1 MGKKRQA
8 ARMTVWLFV
17 GTAFLLVFFFFIY
30 DYFQESLMKQEKD
43 KIILLA
49 ETASGSL
56 ETYFEDKQRILDYYF
71 DVGSLPLKAQSEKE
85 RHELLRT
92 MAERFLERQEAYLTD
107 LFYVTAKEAEQGGMD
122 FIFQSQERKN
132 LVMGRIM
139 EQEKT
144 KVAGWV
150 LKDGGYKIYLL
161 KPIITEDTAEGYMVA
176 GIDLNVVYQ
185 EVLEP
190 VQLGA
195 RGYCNLKDSS
205 GFILMHP
212 TAGEIGVDS
221 VKGRIE
227 KNPEL
232 DAAGIDRLV
241 SNQLSGKSGCDIVNS
256 YWWEEEEENKV
267 QVKKM
272 IAYTPAWIDGENF
285 PVSLIVSYDELWEP
299 VKRLVFYLM
308 GAGTMILLLTG
319 TAIFRI
325 GRESKQM
332 ALLKTELEYE
342 RELRQAREELERHQE
357 KTQQYDRLQTM
368 GVLTGTIAHEFNN
381 LMTPVMLYCDLLSDD
396 RGRSDLDF
404 KEDLEEIRTSAERC
418 KELAGQLLSF
428 GRQEREAYRST
439 CYDAVSAA
447 RSSLKMVR
455 RLLPENIILV
465 EEVENGPVFLFGNG
479 GALNQIIL
487 NLCTNAFYAM
497 KEEKK
502 GTLTV
507 RFFVEESAGVS
518 YAVLVVS
525 DTGCGIPK
533 EELPHIYDTFYTTKP
548 EGEGTG
554 LGLSVVQRLTGKH
567 GGKIQVESE
576 PGKGTSFCLVFPVYS
591 KPVEMLEEDH
601 LNEWIRSPKS
611 VILVDDRREVT
622 RAMEKG
628 LQNLGWEVKGYTW
641 APAAY
646 EAMKQCEFQFDILL
660 TDASMPEL
668 DGLELCRLVKSKNPV
683 LMKIMM
689 TGSTD
694 QELEKALEEGI
705 VDAVL
710 TKPVSIADLI
720 RTLYRTAQKDLP
732 EGTVI

>member
-8 ARMTVWLFV
+8 ARMIVWLFV

-43 KIILLA
+43 KIILLT

-56 ETYFEDKQRILDYYF
+56 ETYFEDKQRVLDYYF
-71 DVGSLPLKAQSEKE
+71 DAGSLSLEAKSEKE
-85 RHELLRT
+85 RHELFKT
-92 MAERFLERQEAYLTD
+92 MTERYPERQKAYLTD
-107 LFYVTAKEAEQGGMD
+107 LFYVTAKEAEQGELD

-132 LVMGRIM
+132 LVMGRILG
-139 EQEKT
+139 QEKT
-144 KVAGWV
+144 KVAGWI
-150 LKDGGYKIYLL
+150 LKDGGYELYLL
-161 KPIITEDTAEGYMVA
+161 KPMRTGDTAEGYVVA

-195 RGYCNLKDSS
+195 RGYCNLKDSK

-212 TAGEIGVDS
+212 AAGEIGVDS
-221 VKGRIE
+221 VEGRIE

-256 YWWEEEEENKV
+256 YWWEEDDKDR
-267 QVKKM
+267 VKKM

-285 PVSLIVSYDELWEP
+285 PVSVIVSYDEVWEP
-299 VKRLVFYLM
+299 VKRLVFYLI
-308 GAGTMILLLTG
+308 GAGMMILLLAG
-319 TAIFRI
+319 TVIYRI

-342 RELRQAREELERHQE
+342 RELRKTREELERHQE

-396 RGRSDLDF
+396 RGRSDQDF
-404 KEDLEEIRTSAERC
+404 REDLEEIRNSAKRC

-428 GRQEREAYRST
+428 GRQEREEYRST

-447 RSSLKMVR
+447 KSSLKMVR
-455 RLLPENIILV
+455 RLLPENITLV
-465 EEVENGPVFLFGNG
+465 ENVEDGPVFLFGNG
-479 GALNQIIL
+479 GALNQMIL

-497 KEEKK
+497 KEGE

-507 RFFVEESAGVS
+507 RFFVEEDAGIS
-518 YAVLVVS
+518 NAVLVVS

-576 PGKGTSFCLVFPVYS
+576 PGQGTTFRLVFPVYK
-591 KPVEMLEEDH
+591 KPEETLEEDH
-601 LNEWIRSPKS
+601 LNLWIQSPKS

-668 DGLELCRLVKSKNPV
+668 DGLELCRLVTSKNPA
-683 LMKIMM
+683 LIKIMM
-689 TGSTD
+689 TGYTD
-694 QELEKALEEGI
+694 YELEQAIEEGI

-710 TKPVSIADLI
+710 TKPVSITDLV
-720 RTLYRTAQKDLP
+720 TVLYRMAQKNRT
-732 EGTVI
+732 EGKIT